1 MAELQNIIQRAKDA
15 KKTIVLAETN
25 DIRVLEA
32 AGKATHEGV
41 ANIIL
46 TGNEEKIRETASANP
61 NINLDGVTFIDQNS
75 YERTEEFISTLYE
88 LRKEKGMTE
97 EQARDLI
104 INNNLFFGCMLVKL
118 GIADGMVAGA
128 CTATAD
134 VLKPALQIIKTAKD
148 AKLVSA
154 FFLMEVPNCEYG
166 ANGTFIFADS
176 GLNPAPT
183 PEELA
188 DIAKQSAESFRQL
201 VGKEPKVAMLSFSTK
216 GSAKREYVASME
228 DATEIAKE
236 KYPELKLDGTL
247 QVDAALVPEVAES
260 KAPGSEV
267 AGDANVL
274 IFPDLNAGNIGYK
287 LVQRLAKA
295 TAIGP
300 VTQGLAMPVND
311 LSRGCNADDIVGA
324 IAITALQSIK

>member
-1 MAELQNIIQRAKDA
+1 MAELQNIIQKAKDA
-15 KKTIVLAETN
+15 KKTIVLPETH
-25 DIRVLEA
+25 DMRVLEA
-32 AGKATHEGV
+32 AWKATRDGV

-46 TGNEEKIRETASANP
+46 TGNEEEIRNMANANP
-61 NINLDGVTFIDQNS
+61 EINFDGVTFLDQNKF
-75 YERTEEFISTLYE
+75 ERTEEFINKLYE
-88 LRKEKGMTE
+88 LRKAKGMTE
-97 EQARDLI
+97 EDARNLI
-104 INNNLFFGCMLVKL
+104 MNNNLFFGCMLVKE
-118 GIADGMVAGA
+118 GMADGMVAGA
-128 CTATAD
+128 ATATAD
-134 VLKPALQIIKTAKD
+134 VLKPALQIIKTAPD

-188 DIAKQSAESFRQL
+188 DIAKQSADSFRQL
-201 VGKEPKVAMLSFSTK
+201 TGKEPKVAMLSFSTK

-228 DATEIAKE
+228 DATEIAKQR
-236 KYPELKLDGTL
+236 YPELKLDGTL

-311 LSRGCNADDIVGA
+311 LSRGCNSDDIVGA
-324 IAITALQSIK
+324 IAITAVQSMK

>member
-1 MAELQNIIQRAKDA
+1 MAELEKIIQKAKDA
-15 KKTIVLAETN
+15 QKTIVLAESN
-25 DIRVLEA
+25 DIRTLEA
-32 AGKATHEGV
+32 ASKATKQGI
-41 ANIIL
+41 AKIIL
-46 TGNEEKIRETASANP
+46 VGDKTEIENKAKENSEIDLSNVNILDQKEYEK
-61 NINLDGVTFIDQNS
+61 
-75 YERTEEFISTLYE
+75 TEEFVNKLYE

-97 EQARDLI
+97 EQARDFIL
-104 INNNLFFGCMLVKL
+104 NNNLFFGCMLVKE
-118 GIADGMVAGA
+118 GYADGMVAGA
-128 CTATAD
+128 CTATSD
-134 VLKPALQIIKTAKD
+134 VLRPALQIIKTAPG

-188 DIAKQSAESFRQL
+188 DIAKQSATSFEQL
-201 VGKEPKVAMLSFSTK
+201 TGKEAKVAMLSFSTK

-236 KYPELKLDGTL
+236 RYPELKLDGTL
-247 QVDAALVPEVAES
+247 QLDAAIVPEVAAS
-260 KAPGSEV
+260 KAPESDV
-267 AGDANVL
+267 AGNANVL

-300 VTQGLAMPVND
+300 VTQGLAKPVND
-311 LSRGCNADDIVGA
+311 LSRGCSSDDIVGA
-324 IAITALQSIK
+324 IAITAVQAIK

>member
-1 MAELQNIIQRAKDA
+1 MAELQNIIEKAKQA
-15 KKTIVLAETN
+15 QKTIVLPEVT
-25 DIRVLEA
+25 DLRVLEA
-32 AGKATHEGV
+32 AWKAQEQGI
-41 ANIIL
+41 AKIIL
-46 TGNEEKIRETASANP
+46 TGNKEKLKEIASAKP
-61 NINLDGVTFIDQNS
+61 EINLDEVTF
-75 YERTEEFISTLYE
+75 YEQSSFEKTEEFINKLYE

-97 EQARDLI
+97 EQARDFI
-104 INNNLFFGCMLVKL
+104 MNNNLFFGCMLVKE
-118 GIADGMVAGA
+118 GYADGMVAG
-128 CTATAD
+128 CITATAD
-134 VLKPALQIIKTAKD
+134 VLRPALQIIKTAKD

-183 PEELA
+183 SEELA
-188 DIAKQSAESFRQL
+188 DIAKQSADSFRQL
-201 VGKEPKVAMLSFSTK
+201 TGKEPKVAMLSFSTK

-228 DATEIAKE
+228 DATEIAKQR
-236 KYPELKLDGTL
+236 YPELKLDGTL
-247 QVDAALVPEVAES
+247 QADAALVPEVAAS

-267 AGDANVL
+267 AGNANVL

-324 IAITALQSIK
+324 IAITSVQAIK

>member
-1 MAELQNIIQRAKDA
+1 MAELQNIIQKAKDA
-15 KKTIVLAETN
+15 KKTIVLPETN
-25 DIRVLEA
+25 DMRVLEA
-32 AGKATHEGV
+32 AWKATRDGV

-46 TGNEEKIRETASANP
+46 TGNEEEIRNMANANP
-61 NINLDGVTFIDQNS
+61 EINLDGVTFLDQNKF
-75 YERTEEFISTLYE
+75 ERTEEFINKLYE
-88 LRKEKGMTE
+88 LRKAKGMTE
-97 EQARDLI
+97 EDARNLI
-104 INNNLFFGCMLVKL
+104 MNNNLFFGCMLVKE
-118 GIADGMVAGA
+118 GMADGMVAGA
-128 CTATAD
+128 ATATAD
-134 VLKPALQIIKTAKD
+134 VLKPALQIIKTAPD

-188 DIAKQSAESFRQL
+188 DIAKQSADSFRQL
-201 VGKEPKVAMLSFSTK
+201 TGKEPKVAMLSFSTK

-228 DATEIAKE
+228 DATEIAKQR
-236 KYPELKLDGTL
+236 YPELKLDGTL

-267 AGDANVL
+267 AGNANVL

-311 LSRGCNADDIVGA
+311 LSRGCNSDDIVGA
-324 IAITALQSIK
+324 IAITAVQSMK